1 MNNRLSSQRRV
12 WMLQKAKEQE
22 LKEALEREYDERE
35 NSRRSESE
43 VCRTNA
49 GSGSKHRNIF
59 N

>member
-22 LKEALEREYDERE
+22 LKEALEKEYDERD
-35 NSRRSESE
+35 NNRRAKSE
-43 VCRTNA
+43 VCRTDA
-49 GSGSKHRNIF
+49 GSGSKYRNIF